1 MPTSIAS
8 AAERGKTGKGS
19 EQLRGKSVTGGEW
32 KPCMPSDSPLMT
44 WSSLL
49 SSVTGAAT
57 PLAPQVSHTTFYG
70 LVCDKVL
77 AEADH
82 CYVSQLTALLLTAH
96 LLTASAHPAAHRSPA
111 HCSCGPLTCPQLM
124 LTAPAYCLCSPLL
137 LTAHLCWVSTAMYHC
152 SLLCCYRRS
161 L

>member
-96 LLTASAHPAAHRSPA
+96 LLTASAHPSPAHNLQLTAPADRSPA
-111 HCSCGPLTCPQLM
+111 HNSCSQ
-124 LTAPAYCLCSPLL
+124 LL
-137 LTAHLCWVSTAMYHC
+137 LTASA
-152 SLLCCYRRS
+152 RRS
-161 L
+161 CSPLTPPGVH